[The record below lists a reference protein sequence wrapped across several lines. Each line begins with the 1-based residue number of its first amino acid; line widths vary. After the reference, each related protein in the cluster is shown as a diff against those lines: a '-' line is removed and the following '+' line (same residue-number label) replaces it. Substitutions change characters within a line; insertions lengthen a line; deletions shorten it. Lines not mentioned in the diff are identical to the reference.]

1 MEGLSVE
8 QNLNKAKSLVRK
20 GKELEALDLYDSI
33 IKKFPHNKRA
43 QLGIQQLKPLNIQK
57 LDPSPQKI
65 NTLIEHYQTGRYAEA
80 ETLAQLITE
89 EFPEHPFGWKVLGA
103 VLKETGRISESI
115 VPFQK
120 SLEITPQ
127 DPVAHSNLGITLQA
141 LGRLEE
147 AETILRQ
154 SIALKF
160 DYATAHNNLGITLQG
175 LGKLEEAEI
184 SLKQAIALKSDFFE
198 AYVNL
203 GNTLKELN
211 KLDESVSYL
220 NQGISIKPD
229 FPEAHNNLGNTL
241 KKLGK
246 LEEAEASY
254 TKSIL
259 LKPNYVE
266 AYNNLGVIL
275 KDLGRLS
282 ESEANLKHVIALKP
296 NNAEAYNNLGNTLQ
310 EMGKLEEAMDSYE
323 YAISLESNNFEAYNN
338 LGVTFHDLDKLQEAE
353 KSFRQ
358 AIIIKPDYAESHNNL
373 GNLLKDLGQLEQAE
387 SSFKEAIK
395 FNPYNT
401 SAYRHIALINRIDL
415 QDDVYLKMK
424 SLYNNK
430 SISGDQLCHINF
442 GLGKIYGDAELFE
455 KSFKHYE
462 EGNLLRKKI
471 LNYDF
476 HQDTNLFKKLKIS
489 YPILEQNSLNF
500 DNHSSI
506 LTPIFILGMPRSGTT
521 LVEQIISSH
530 SKVKGAGELRHL
542 SNLGSEIASGLCEV
556 NKASLINFRNRYL
569 AKLQDVSEGKMIV
582 TDKMPHNFLYIG
594 LISAVFPDAKIIH
607 VRRNPSALCWGNYKQ
622 YFNSKN
628 LGYCYGIEDIINYYG
643 LYKNLME
650 FWKKNLNQR
659 IYNIDYDL
667 LTIKQ
672 EDETRKML
680 DYIGLNWEDAC
691 MSPEQNTRS
700 VATAS
705 SIQVRKKV
713 YKGSSE
719 KWKLYKPYLA
729 GAFDCLE

>member
-20 GKELEALDLYDSI
+20 GKALEALDLYDSI
-33 IKKFPHNKRA
+33 IKRFPHNKRA

-57 LDPSPQKI
+57 LDPSSQKI
-65 NTLIEHYQTGRYAEA
+65 NTLIEYYQTGRYAEA
-80 ETLAQLITE
+80 EKLAQLITE
-89 EFPEHPFGWKVLGA
+89 EFPKHPFGWKVLGA
-103 VLKETGRISESI
+103 VLKETGRESEAI

-147 AETILRQ
+147 AETSLRQ

-184 SLKQAIALKSDFFE
+184 SLKQAISLKSDFVE

-211 KLDESVSYL
+211 KLDESVSCL
-220 NQGISIKPD
+220 NEAISLKPD
-229 FPEAHNNLGNTL
+229 FAEAHNNLGNTL
-241 KKLGK
+241 KKLGR

-259 LKPNYVE
+259 LKPNYIE
-266 AYNNLGVIL
+266 AFNNLGVIL
-275 KDLGRLS
+275 KDLGRLC

-296 NNAEAYNNLGNTLQ
+296 NNAEAHNNLGNTLQ

-323 YAISLESNNFEAYNN
+323 HAIKLRSNYFEAYNN
-338 LGVTFHDLDKLQEAE
+338 LGVTFHELDKLQEAE
-353 KSFRQ
+353 QSFRQ
-358 AIIIKPDYAESHNNL
+358 AILIKPDYSEAHNNL
-373 GNLLKDLGQLEQAE
+373 GNILKDLGQLDQAG
-387 SSFKEAIK
+387 SSFRDAIK
-395 FNPYNT
+395 FKPYNT
-401 SAYRHIALINRIDL
+401 SAYRHITLIKKIDL
-415 QDDVYLKMK
+415 QDELYLKMM
-424 SLYNNK
+424 SFYRNK
-430 SISGDQLCHINF
+430 NLSENQLCHINF
-442 GLGKIYGDAELFE
+442 GLGKIYADAELFE
-455 KSFKHYE
+455 QSFKHYR
-462 EGNLLRKKI
+462 EGNLLRKNFLK
-471 LNYDF
+471 YDF
-476 HQDTNLFKKLKIS
+476 HQDANLFRQLKTS

-500 DNHSSI
+500 DSRSNK

-521 LVEQIISSH
+521 LIEQIISSH
-530 SKVKGAGELRHL
+530 SMVRGAGELRYV
-542 SNLGSEIASGLCEV
+542 SNLGFEIASGLCEV
-556 NKASLINFRNRYL
+556 NKASLINFRNKYL
-569 AKLQDVSEGKMIV
+569 SKLQDISEGKMIV

-594 LISAVFPDAKIIH
+594 LISAVFPEAKIIH
-607 VRRNPSALCWGNYKQ
+607 VQRNPAALCWGNYKQ

-628 LGYCYGIEDIINYYG
+628 LGYCYGIDDIINYYR

-650 FWKKNLNQR
+650 FWKENLNER

-672 EDETRKML
+672 EDETKKIFN
-680 DYIGLNWEDAC
+680 YIGLNWEEAC

-705 SIQVRKKV
+705 NIQVRNKV

>member
-65 NTLIEHYQTGRYAEA
+65 NTLIEYYQTGRYAEA
-80 ETLAQLITE
+80 EKLAQLITE

-184 SLKQAIALKSDFFE
+184 CLKQAIALKSDFFE

-241 KKLGK
+241 KKLGR

-266 AYNNLGVIL
+266 AYNNLGVTL

-323 YAISLESNNFEAYNN
+323 HAIKLRPCFDEAEENMIGCLTIFIPKNLISNPISEVNEKIRKIYIKSNNK
-338 LGVTFHDLDKLQEAE
+338 GIISDTRIVKLIS
-353 KSFRQ
+353 KSFNLIKSYNFKLETKLSQIYRRNTVDLNCKRHMSIFDEYNIIPKFCFGCYKVQIEPSNIIELIKLMIVFDQLKLKENNTRKCMVELRPKIPGFYKGLIYCSSLKQ
-358 AIIIKPDYAESHNNL
+358 ANEIADITDTIIKEN
-373 GNLLKDLGQLEQAE
+373 
-387 SSFKEAIK
+387 I
-395 FNPYNT
+395 
-401 SAYRHIALINRIDL
+401 SA
-415 QDDVYLKMK
+415 
-424 SLYNNK
+424 
-430 SISGDQLCHINF
+430 
-442 GLGKIYGDAELFE
+442 
-455 KSFKHYE
+455 
-462 EGNLLRKKI
+462 
-471 LNYDF
+471 
-476 HQDTNLFKKLKIS
+476 KLS
-489 YPILEQNSLNF
+489 
-500 DNHSSI
+500 
-506 LTPIFILGMPRSGTT
+506 
-521 LVEQIISSH
+521 
-530 SKVKGAGELRHL
+530 SKVKRGC
-542 SNLGSEIASGLCEV
+542 SEYPITFPDYKEINNNGPQIMNYNEDWMSIEEVYDKKNFYLKDKKINESLSGL
-556 NKASLINFRNRYL
+556 N
-569 AKLQDVSEGKMIV
+569 LQDV
-582 TDKMPHNFLYIG
+582 
-594 LISAVFPDAKIIH
+594 LII
-607 VRRNPSALCWGNYKQ
+607 RNW
-622 YFNSKN
+622 
-628 LGYCYGIEDIINYYG
+628 
-643 LYKNLME
+643 
-650 FWKKNLNQR
+650 
-659 IYNIDYDL
+659 IDYAKGIGDTSIDL
-667 LTIKQ
+667 LDGYDFINHFIY
-672 EDETRKML
+672 D
-680 DYIGLNWEDAC
+680 
-691 MSPEQNTRS
+691 
-700 VATAS
+700 
-705 SIQVRKKV
+705 
-713 YKGSSE
+713 
-719 KWKLYKPYLA
+719 LA
-729 GAFDCLE
+729 RMRNC